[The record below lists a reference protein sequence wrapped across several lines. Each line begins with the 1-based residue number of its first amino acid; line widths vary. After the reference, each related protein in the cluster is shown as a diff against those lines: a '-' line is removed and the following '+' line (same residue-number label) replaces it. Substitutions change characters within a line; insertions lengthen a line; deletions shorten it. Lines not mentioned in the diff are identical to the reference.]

1 MSGHSKWST
10 IKRKK
15 GANDAKRG
23 KLFTKII
30 KEITVA
36 ASEGGSDPETN
47 PRLRAAVQNAKGMN
61 MPKDTITRAIN
72 KADRDNSTFLEL
84 TFEGML
90 PHGVGVFVDSLTD
103 NRNRTVSNVRAI
115 FTKRGGN
122 LGTNGSLSFMFERK
136 GVISLS
142 QGELDPEEFE
152 LELIDAG
159 VEEIELEEGT
169 FMITTPMEDFHTV
182 QLKLQE
188 MGLEPDSAEL
198 QRIPNDALDLTT
210 EQAIQIMKII
220 EEFEDDDDVQA
231 VSHNLNVTDEV
242 SEAMGD

>member
-36 ASEGGSDPETN
+36 ASEGGMDVESN

-61 MPKDTITRAIN
+61 MPKDTIQRAIN
-72 KADRDNSTFLEL
+72 KADRDNSSFLEL
-84 TFEGML
+84 TFEGKL
-90 PHGVGVFVDSLTD
+90 PHGTLVFVDSLTD
-103 NRNRTVSNVRAI
+103 NRNRTVSNVRSI
-115 FTKRGGN
+115 FNKRGGE
-122 LGTNGSLSFMFERK
+122 LGTNGSLSYMFDRK
-136 GVISLS
+136 GIISLAK
-142 QGELDPEEFE
+142 GDLDPDEFE

-159 VEEIELEEGT
+159 VEEIELEDDT
-169 FMITTPMEDFHTV
+169 FMITTPMEDFHNV

-188 MGLEPDSAEL
+188 MGLDPESAEL
-198 QRIPNDALDLTT
+198 QRIPNDTLDLTL
-210 EQAIQIMKII
+210 EQSLQIMKII

-231 VSHNLNVTDEV
+231 VSHNLNVRDEV
-242 SEAMGD
+242 SEAME

>member
-36 ASEGGSDPETN
+36 ASESGTDADTN
-47 PRLRAAVQNAKGMN
+47 PRLRAAIQNAKGMN
-61 MPKDTITRAIN
+61 MPKDTIQRAISKAN
-72 KADRDNSTFLEL
+72 KDSSAFIEL

-90 PHGVGVFVDSLTD
+90 PHGIGVFVDCLTD
-103 NRNRTVSNVRAI
+103 NRNRTISNVRAI
-115 FTKRGGN
+115 FNKRGGS
-122 LGTNGSLSFMFERK
+122 LGTNGSLSFMFDRK
-136 GVISLS
+136 GVISLDK
-142 QGELDPEEFE
+142 GDLDPDEFE

-159 VEEIELEEGT
+159 VEEIELDEEM
-169 FMITTPMEDFHTV
+169 FLITTPMEDFHNV
-182 QLKLQE
+182 QKKLEE
-188 MGLEPDSAEL
+188 MGLEPESAEL
-198 QRIPNDALDLTT
+198 QRIPNDTMDLTV
-210 EQAIQIMKII
+210 EQGVQIMKII
-220 EEFEDDDDVQA
+220 DEFEDDDDIQA

-242 SEAMGD
+242 AEALMD

>member
-23 KLFTKII
+23 KLFTKLI

-36 ASEGGSDPETN
+36 ASVGGTDVESN
-47 PRLRAAVQNAKGMN
+47 PRLRSAVQNARGMN
-61 MPKDTITRAIN
+61 MPKDTIQRAIN
-72 KADRDNSTFLEL
+72 KADRDSSAFLEL

-90 PHGVGVFVDSLTD
+90 PHGIGVFVDCLTD

-122 LGTNGSLSFMFERK
+122 LGTHGSLNFMFERK
-136 GVISLS
+136 GIISLAK
-142 QGELDPEEFE
+142 GELDPEEFE
-152 LELIDAG
+152 LEMIDAG
-159 VEEIELEEGT
+159 IEDIELEEGI
-169 FMITTPMEDFHTV
+169 FMITTPMEEFHNV
-182 QLKLQE
+182 QVKLQE
-188 MGLEPDSAEL
+188 MGLEPESAEL
-198 QRIPNDALDLTT
+198 QRVPNEAIDLSR
-210 EQAIQIMKII
+210 EQAVQIMKIV

-242 SEAMGD
+242 AAALG

>member
-23 KLFTKII
+23 KLFTKLI

-36 ASEGGSDPETN
+36 ASEGGTDVESNT
-47 PRLRAAVQNAKGMN
+47 RLRAAVQNAKGMN
-61 MPKDTITRAIN
+61 MPKDTIQRAIN
-72 KADRDNSTFLEL
+72 KADKDNSSFMEI

-90 PHGVGVFVDSLTD
+90 PHGIGVFVDSLTD
-103 NRNRTVSNVRAI
+103 NRNRTVSNVRSI

-136 GVISLS
+136 GIISLAK
-142 QGELDPEEFE
+142 GELDPDEFE

-159 VEEIELEEGT
+159 VEEIELEEDT
-169 FMITTPMEDFHTV
+169 FMITTPMEDFHNV

-188 MGLEPDSAEL
+188 MGLEPESAEL
-198 QRIPNDALDLTT
+198 QRIPNDTVDLTA
-210 EQAIQIMKII
+210 EQAVQIMKIV

-231 VSHNLNVTDEV
+231 VSHNLNITDEV
-242 SEAMGD
+242 NDAMS

>member
-36 ASEGGSDPETN
+36 ASVGGPDVEAN
-47 PRLRAAVQNAKGMN
+47 PRLRSAVQNARGMN
-61 MPKDTITRAIN
+61 MPKDTIQRAIN
-72 KADRDNSTFLEL
+72 KADKDNSSFLEL
-84 TFEGML
+84 TFEGKL
-90 PHGVGVFVDSLTD
+90 PHGTLVFVDSLTD

-115 FTKRGGN
+115 FTKRGGE
-122 LGTNGSLSFMFERK
+122 LGTNGSLSYMFDRK
-136 GVISLS
+136 GIISLAK
-142 QGELDPEEFE
+142 GDLDPDEFE

-159 VEEIELEEGT
+159 VEEIELEDDT
-169 FMITTPMEDFHTV
+169 FMITTPMEDFHSV
-182 QLKLQE
+182 QIKLQE
-188 MGLEPDSAEL
+188 MGLEAESAEL
-198 QRIPNDALDLTT
+198 QRIPNDTLDLTL
-210 EQAIQIMKII
+210 EQSVQIMKII

-231 VSHNLNVTDEV
+231 VSHNLNVSDEV
-242 SEAMGD
+242 SEAME

>member
-72 KADRDNSTFLEL
+72 KADRDNLVLF
-84 TFEGML
+84 
-90 PHGVGVFVDSLTD
+90 
-103 NRNRTVSNVRAI
+103 RQTV
-115 FTKRGGN
+115 
-122 LGTNGSLSFMFERK
+122 L
-136 GVISLS
+136 
-142 QGELDPEEFE
+142 
-152 LELIDAG
+152 
-159 VEEIELEEGT
+159 
-169 FMITTPMEDFHTV
+169 
-182 QLKLQE
+182 
-188 MGLEPDSAEL
+188 
-198 QRIPNDALDLTT
+198 
-210 EQAIQIMKII
+210 
-220 EEFEDDDDVQA
+220 
-231 VSHNLNVTDEV
+231 
-242 SEAMGD
+242 